1 MKKRALTLV
10 VLLGLSVS
18 EATRGTDVRMTCT
31 SVRGGGVSGCETS
44 VEQLFDFALPFTY
57 GITGHLAPVIRLAP
71 SLEGASVADEG
82 FGRAFFFREAFVEK
96 MWGEVSA
103 SAGIKKVSDPI
114 AFDFMSL
121 SLGKKADGRDPFAV
135 LKKENAL
142 GTPGVYVK
150 MVGEWTLEIGI
161 IASPAGTFPGKTG
174 SWSIPLPSG
183 YTLRE
188 PDSGGGG
195 LIGALYGKIADVKVA
210 VMAGSA
216 PSNTATR
223 ITTLHISGG
232 GIAASPFFDRQD
244 VFALSAEKS
253 LGGNITVRSGVARH
267 GQDDSDSF
275 TRGGIEAQK
284 IWEWPNKTN
293 LYVSCGLFAVRQE
306 QGSSVDLNRALTN
319 HGACKVE
326 YEEGRFVYGA
336 TFVRGLDHSGYI
348 QGELRYDAHVLAK
361 TLGVK
366 DAELSIQ
373 ASKVDGG
380 DGSGSANIF
389 QTYADRKTVT
399 VLLSFSF

>member
-1 MKKRALTLV
+1 MKKCVLTLA
-10 VLLGLSVS
+10 VLLALSVS
-18 EATRGTDVRMTCT
+18 ETARSTDVRMTCT
-31 SVRGGGVSGCETS
+31 SARGGGASGCETS

-71 SLEGASVADEG
+71 SLEGAGIADEG
-82 FGRAFFFREAFVEK
+82 FGKAFFFREAYVEK

-103 SAGIKKVSDPI
+103 TAGIKKVSDPI

-150 MVGEWTLEIGI
+150 MAGEWTLEMGI

-174 SWSIPLPSG
+174 PWSIPLPSG
-183 YTLRE
+183 VTLRE
-188 PDSGGGG
+188 PDSGNGG

-210 VMAGSA
+210 IMAGSA

-223 ITTLHISGG
+223 ITTLHISNGG
-232 GIAASPFFDRQD
+232 VAVSPFFDRQD

-253 LGGNITVRSGVARH
+253 LEGNITVRFGAARH

-275 TRGGIEAQK
+275 TRGGVEVQK
-284 IWEWPNKTN
+284 IWEWPQKTN
-293 LYVSCGLFAVRQE
+293 LYVSCGLFGVRQE

-326 YEEGRFVYGA
+326 YEEGKFVYGA
-336 TFVRGLDHSGYI
+336 TLVRGLDHSGYM
-348 QGELRYDAHVLAK
+348 QGEVRYDARVLAK

-373 ASKVDGG
+373 ASTVDGG
-380 DGSGSANIF
+380 NGSGSANIF
-389 QTYADRKTVT
+389 QTYADRKTVS
-399 VLLSFSF
+399 VILSFSF